1 MCTHFGNIYYIPI
14 ACFVPTL
21 DAYIMFKEAHRD
33 RKTFWFCKCTKTWRW
48 THAWVCVRV
57 CVPADRLH
65 NQPVKSLLQAQTLQ
79 HPMTSAQCQPAS
91 LTVNLHLSLLITPP
105 PHPISMART
114 NGCHDNWPYWFKCMC
129 CWQAVN
135 KAGRAAISLVCVC
148 PDGRKRWIKILKN
161 RTDNLH
167 ELSGSHPKLHRAS
180 TTCTNLQIN
189 EARERPKLLGRY
201 ENSIKGLRCLA
212 QRFLFRRRR
221 VTSRSPAAS

>member
-105 PHPISMART
+105 PPPHTRFPWRGQMAAMT
-114 NGCHDNWPYWFKCMC
+114 TGHTDSN
-129 CWQAVN
+129 A
-135 KAGRAAISLVCVC
+135 CVA
-148 PDGRKRWIKILKN
+148 DR
-161 RTDNLH
+161 
-167 ELSGSHPKLHRAS
+167 
-180 TTCTNLQIN
+180 Q
-189 EARERPKLLGRY
+189 
-201 ENSIKGLRCLA
+201 SIKLEEQQSLWCVSAPTGGKDE
-212 QRFLFRRRR
+212 
-221 VTSRSPAAS
+221 